1 MDIMVCQCK
10 GEEEDMA
17 EDMAVRAVEISHLEW
32 GHSMVVHLDS
42 ITVVEAEVGEGEVS
56 LTFLSL
62 GGGGWRVQMIE
73 AEVEVAMAVVV
84 EIDTLLRAPESGLG
98 RWSSSSGMKR

>member
-1 MDIMVCQCK
+1 
-10 GEEEDMA
+10 
-17 EDMAVRAVEISHLEW
+17 
-32 GHSMVVHLDS
+32 
-42 ITVVEAEVGEGEVS
+42 
-56 LTFLSL
+56 
-62 GGGGWRVQMIE
+62 MIE